1 MASLLSNAVALF
13 GDTAVA
19 ASRGGKEL
27 HVFRRDSA
35 GVWSEHQTLTGLPES
50 AGASSLLLAMS
61 EDAIALA
68 EQYTS
73 SDGIRLYRL
82 DSAGT
87 WFPENIVAS
96 DAQLNSLA
104 LEGYTLLLGLPH
116 EQGLAL
122 YTGAV
127 AVYQRQD
134 SSPWIRKSSLYAA
147 DGGTQFGDAVALDDD
162 IGVVLGT
169 GAPPDSSYRVYFFAL
184 SAP

>member
-1 MASLLSNAVALF
+1 M
-13 GDTAVA
+13 
-19 ASRGGKEL
+19 
-27 HVFRRDSA
+27 FRRDSA
-35 GVWSEHQTLTGLPES
+35 RVWSEHQTLTGLPDS

-61 EDAIALA
+61 EDTIALA
-68 EQYTS
+68 GQYTS

-87 WFPENIVAS
+87 WYPEDIVAN
-96 DAQLNSLA
+96 DAQLNSLV
-104 LEGYTLLLGLPH
+104 LEGDTLLLGLPY

-134 SSPWIRKSSLYAA
+134 SSQWTRKSSLYVAE
-147 DGGTQFGDAVALDDD
+147 GGAQFGDAVALDDA
-162 IGVVLGT
+162 IGVVLGA
-169 GAPPDSSYRVYFFAL
+169 GAPRDSSYRVYFFAL